1 LIKMVTQDA
10 APDAAYLDGISAIM
24 RDDALDPAFRALSLS
39 LPSKDDMAQALHDA
53 GHVPDPT
60 AIYRAAEA
68 LRVAIAQH
76 VQDILPRIM
85 ADMAVNG
92 PYSPDAKSAGKR
104 SLGRAALML
113 LTRIDGGA
121 AAAKTYADGDN
132 MTMQLAGL
140 SALLLIGKGETES
153 AAFRDQWQND
163 RLVMDKWFGLTVAM
177 APPEQAAMVAD
188 ALTHDP
194 DFDMKNPNRFR
205 AVFGA
210 LAGHAAGFHDP
221 SGDAYRLLGDW
232 LIKLDAI
239 NPQTT
244 ARMTT
249 AFETWRR
256 YGPTRQTQMREVLE
270 NIAATSGLSRDTGE
284 MVGRMLAPPT
294 S

>member
-1 LIKMVTQDA
+1 
-10 APDAAYLDGISAIM
+10 
-24 RDDALDPAFRALSLS
+24 
-39 LPSKDDMAQALHDA
+39 
-53 GHVPDPT
+53 
-60 AIYRAAEA
+60 
-68 LRVAIAQH
+68 
-76 VQDILPRIM
+76 
-85 ADMAVNG
+85 
-92 PYSPDAKSAGKR
+92 
-104 SLGRAALML
+104 L